1 MNQVFAV
8 TKMSCA
14 HCVQAVTNAIREIDP
29 NAGVDVDLA
38 TGKVQVKSKCSRNEL
53 AEAIREAGYE
63 TAA

>member
-8 TKMSCA
+8 REMSCA

-38 TGKVQVKSKCSRNEL
+38 TGTVQVKSECSRNEL